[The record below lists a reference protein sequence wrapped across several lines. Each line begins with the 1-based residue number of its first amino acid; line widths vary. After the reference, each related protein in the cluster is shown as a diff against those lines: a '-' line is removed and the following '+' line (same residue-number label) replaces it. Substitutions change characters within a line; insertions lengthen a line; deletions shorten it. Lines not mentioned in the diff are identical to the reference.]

1 MAPYDLTLDE
11 ILADPMV
18 RQLMH
23 RDGVAEAQVRGLAD
37 HVRRR
42 PGPRLGPDAPRNPA
56 SEPRSFA
63 P

>member
-11 ILADPMV
+11 MLADPMV
-18 RQLMH
+18 RQLMD
-23 RDGVAEAQVRGLAD
+23 RDGVAEAQVRGLSD

-42 PGPRLGPDAPRNPA
+42 RGPQFGPRTPGRIAQ
-56 SEPRSFA
+56 EPRSFA

>member
-1 MAPYDLTLDE
+1 MTPYDLTLDE
-11 ILADPMV
+11 MLADPIV
-18 RQLMH
+18 RQLME
-23 RDGVAEAQVRGLAD
+23 RDGVAEAQVRGLSD

-42 PGPRLGPDAPRNPA
+42 RGPTGDLSGSRRVA

>member
-1 MAPYDLTLDE
+1 MVPYDLTLDE

-23 RDGVAEAQVRGLAD
+23 RDGVAEAQIRGLAD

-42 PGPRLGPDAPRNPA
+42 PGPRFGPDAPRGRA
-56 SEPRSFA
+56 SESPLFA